1 MEGRNTHLHPFYFC
15 LQDKWRARACC
26 ARLYAAGRGTNVGI
40 GLFLRTLIWLMSHI
54 IYIQS
59 MRKRAWINI
68 YPKGTAY
75 LMKKKNERKME
86 KWSLAHA
93 LANFPFSSSSY
104 LYDDNSK
111 SGWLL
116 YFIFYNGQLT
126 YKLFIKLTSWLLLP
140 RLFHTTMGNE
150 QMKWKICANDKIF
163 QLHDC
168 YYYCLVLRAPI

>member
-15 LQDKWRARACC
+15 LQDKWRTRACC

-68 YPKGTAY
+68 YPKRHS
-75 LMKKKNERKME
+75 LSNEKKRKKNGKMVLG
-86 KWSLAHA
+86 SCP
-93 LANFPFSSSSY
+93 NFPFSSSSY

-150 QMKWKICANDKIF
+150 QMNWKICANDKIF